1 MGDLILTCTGALSRN
16 RKVGLALAEGRPLAQ
31 ILIDLGH
38 VAEGVGTA
46 REVASLAAQMG
57 IDMPITQAVDDILQG
72 RRGAQ
77 AAVEALL
84 NRDPKREGQ

>member
-1 MGDLILTCTGALSRN
+1 M
-16 RKVGLALAEGRPLAQ
+16 
-31 ILIDLGH
+31 
-38 VAEGVGTA
+38 GTA
-46 REVASLAAQMG
+46 REVASLAVQMG